1 MLFLTHDFNN
11 IQVAHEIN
19 YQRSLGNTGFKP
31 PQQNYAPQNPQQNY
45 APQNPQ
51 QNYAPQNP
59 QSGYGAQQPQ
69 NFAPQPNYAK
79 PNYPQ
84 PTPAPQQA
92 YAYPPQAGGAR

>member
-31 PQQNYAPQNPQQNY
+31 
-45 APQNPQ
+45 PQ

>member
-31 PQQNYAPQNPQQNY
+31 PQQNY

>member
-1 MLFLTHDFNN
+1 MFFLTHDFNN

-31 PQQNYAPQNPQQNY
+31 PQQNY

>member
-1 MLFLTHDFNN
+1 MLLLTHDFNN

-19 YQRSLGNTGFKP
+19 YQRSLGNTGFGKP
-31 PQQNYAPQNPQQNY
+31 PQQNYAV
-45 APQNPQ
+45 
-51 QNYAPQNP
+51 QNP

-84 PTPAPQQA
+84 TAPAAPQQA